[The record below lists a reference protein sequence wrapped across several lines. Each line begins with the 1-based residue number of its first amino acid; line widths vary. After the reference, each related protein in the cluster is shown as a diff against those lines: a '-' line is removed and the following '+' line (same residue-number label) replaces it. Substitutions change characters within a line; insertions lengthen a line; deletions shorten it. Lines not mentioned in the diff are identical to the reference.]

1 MKDIV
6 ISERHIRREAL
17 IFAACLVAMECVN
30 VYSIIRYDG
39 MWIEVVKSLGFVITA
54 SVVAYLII
62 GVIRLLFNLIVKLI
76 KHNK

>member
-39 MWIEVVKSLGFVITA
+39 INSCGFCT
-54 SVVAYLII
+54 
-62 GVIRLLFNLIVKLI
+62 
-76 KHNK
+76 